1 VSEKKNGKM
10 IIMVTHGPED
20 PERAT
25 IPFVMGVAAL
35 ASDIDVT
42 LGFQASGVMLIRKG
56 CAEHVFAAG
65 FPPLKE
71 LMDAY
76 IEEGGTMFVCGP
88 CIQSRKID
96 PEQEF
101 IEGPVVVNAATFVA
115 ECAEATNTLIY

>member
-1 VSEKKNGKM
+1 MSDDKNNKL

-35 ASDIDVT
+35 ASEIDVT
-42 LGFQASGVMLIRKG
+42 LGFQASGVLLVRKG

-76 IEEGGTMFVCGP
+76 IEEGGRMFVCGP
-88 CIQSRKID
+88 CVQSRQID

-101 IEGPVVVNAATFVA
+101 IEGPIVVNAATFVA
-115 ECAEATNTLIY
+115 ECTEATNTLIY

>member
-1 VSEKKNGKM
+1 
-10 IIMVTHGPED
+10 
-20 PERAT
+20 
-25 IPFVMGVAAL
+25 
-35 ASDIDVT
+35 
-42 LGFQASGVMLIRKG
+42 MLIRKG